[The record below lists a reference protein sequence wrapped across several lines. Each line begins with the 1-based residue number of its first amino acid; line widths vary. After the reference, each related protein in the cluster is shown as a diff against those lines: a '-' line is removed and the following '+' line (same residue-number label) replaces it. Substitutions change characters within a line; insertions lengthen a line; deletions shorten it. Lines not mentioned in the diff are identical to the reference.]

1 MDNNSLASRREFV
14 RLFAIGAL
22 GMGWCGPLRHLFV
35 VEAQAQSQGG
45 TGTFVCDLAVTP
57 FTTLQNT
64 TGSIRVRVT
73 GTPASFADIVIT
85 RLANN
90 VFHAVTSRCTHEGTT
105 VNPFNGSFI
114 LCSAHG
120 SRFGADGSV
129 LLGPATTRLT
139 SYTTQ
144 FQATPAPGTLRIQ
157 IPNLGYRIAGAM
169 TPVTGGRQFQLV
181 FPTTSGWKYE
191 VRFQGSLGGAS
202 TVVPFATTQG
212 ATPSL
217 TVLNGDGTTKTV
229 YVAATNEI
237 GFFSIVTRP

>member
-1 MDNNSLASRREFV
+1 MNASRASDRREFI

-45 TGTFVCDLAVTP
+45 TGIFVCDLSVSP

-64 TGSIRVRVT
+64 NGSIRVRVT
-73 GTPASFADIVIT
+73 GTPTSFAEIVIM

-90 VFHAVTSRCTHEGTT
+90 VVHAVTSRCTHQGTT

-114 LCSAHG
+114 QCPAHF
-120 SRFGADGSV
+120 SRFAADGSV
-129 LLGPATTRLT
+129 LSGPATLPLTR
-139 SYTTQ
+139 YTTQ
-144 FQATPAPGTLRIQ
+144 FQVSPAPGIIKIE
-157 IPNLGYRIAGAM
+157 IPNLGYRIVGAI
-169 TPVTGGRQFQLV
+169 TPVTGGKQFRLV
-181 FPTTSGWKYE
+181 FPTVSGWKYE
-191 VRFQGSLGGAS
+191 VRFLGSLGGAS
-202 TVVPFATTQG
+202 SVVPFATTQG

-229 YVAATNEI
+229 YVAVTNEI
-237 GFFSIVTRP
+237 GYYTIVTKP